1 MQKFLLLSF
10 LFTIAISSSQEIEED
25 SMLFSEALELYLDDY
40 NQQADIALQNGNL
53 EYAKNLF
60 DTLVSNHLENT
71 YLDKLNFEGYK
82 NFLSSTDD
90 FDKPT
95 IILTYT
101 SWCIPSK
108 GEIPALN
115 ALANKYSDLMNFVV
129 LYWDKKEVV
138 KAMAKQFDQSIDI
151 VYVDERQNKH
161 MQTVN
166 LLKNALGLQL
176 CFVISASGE
185 ILDINRRPPNYLNDS
200 VEDSLARNVSFI
212 SEQVAAVYL
221 DLNININD
229 LPESL
234 VTF

>member
-1 MQKFLLLSF
+1 
-10 LFTIAISSSQEIEED
+10 
-25 SMLFSEALELYLDDY
+25 MLFSEALELYLDEY
-40 NQQADIALQNGNL
+40 NQQADIALQNGDF
-53 EYAKNLF
+53 EYAKSLF
-60 DTLVSNHLENT
+60 DTLVSNHLEGT

-82 NFLSSTDD
+82 NFLYSTED

-95 IILTYT
+95 ILLTYT

-115 ALANKYSDLMNFVV
+115 VLAKKYNDLMNFVV
-129 LYWDKKEVV
+129 LYWDNKKIV
-138 KAMAKQFDQSIDI
+138 KDHAKQFDQNIQI

-176 CFVISASGE
+176 CFVLTANGE
-185 ILDINRRPPNYLNDS
+185 ILDINRRPPNYFNDS
-200 VEDSLARNVSFI
+200 AADSMARNISFI

-234 VTF
+234 ATF

>member
-10 LFTIAISSSQEIEED
+10 LFTIAISNSQEIDDD
-25 SMLFSEALELYLDDY
+25 SMLFSQALELYLDEY
-40 NQQADIALQNGNL
+40 NQQADTALENGDIK
-53 EYAKNLF
+53 YAKSLF
-60 DTLVSNHLENT
+60 DSLVSHHLEGT

-82 NFLSSTDD
+82 NFITSTED

-115 ALANKYSDLMNFVV
+115 ALARKYSDLMNFVV

-138 KAMAKQFDQSIDI
+138 KAQAKQFDKNINI
-151 VYVDERQNKH
+151 TYVDERKNKH
-161 MQTVN
+161 MKTVS
-166 LLKNALGLQL
+166 LLKNALGLSL
-176 CFVISASGE
+176 CFVLSADGE

-200 VEDSLARNVSFI
+200 GEDSIARNISFI
-212 SEQVAAVYL
+212 SDQVAAVYL

-234 VTF
+234 VTY